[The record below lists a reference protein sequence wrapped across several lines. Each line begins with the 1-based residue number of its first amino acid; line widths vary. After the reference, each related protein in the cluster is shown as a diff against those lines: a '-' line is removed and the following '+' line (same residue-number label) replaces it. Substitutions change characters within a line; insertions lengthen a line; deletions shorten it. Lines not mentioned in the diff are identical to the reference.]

1 MEVAIQK
8 IQKQTTKTQEQLIMR
23 IYKQAFEQS
32 WSEYMDIIG
41 RGKIPPNGFL
51 DKTKLAYINQL
62 YTQLQTQSAICNENI
77 PKRILN
83 EYAEIA
89 KKISNNAEFNKMIDK
104 SVNIVSKDI
113 VSQMIQGQVY
123 KDGKGLDSRLW
134 SSVNVAG
141 QKIEDAITSCLAR
154 GIGSAEASKIITQ
167 FANTGHHTWDRKKIR
182 EKLGDGYASKYGTGG
197 LDYEALRLM
206 RTTTTH
212 MAQLSAI
219 NSHKVNPYSNYV
231 IYHIGHAGARTCS
244 LCRDRDG
251 KKYKLEEVPLD
262 HPNGLCWLE
271 PFMSLDGKSPATLA
285 DLMDDMNDYYD
296 GKPNSGI
303 MEKWTKEYGVAPVKP
318 QQAKKPTVNPPQE
331 KKPEKKPTEKPPQQT
346 KVKVRP
352 WQQKKPTT
360 TQQQKPAGTTQQ
372 KRVKVNPLRPKKP
385 TGTGT
390 GTAQQKK
397 VKVNPLQ
404 QKKTTVKP
412 TPKPTAT
419 KPAPKTTTKP
429 TPKTTPKPKTTTPKP
444 TPKPAAKPT
453 TKTTTKPQQKIRPTA
468 PTQQKK
474 TTVKTQ
480 QEKTPTAK
488 TQQQKSTKVQKGHLY
503 TEEQREAKYKEL
515 ETKLRE
521 GISNVLDEELD
532 SNDKNREKLTQ
543 SAVKGIIGNL
553 QKYPAPIQDLY
564 LYTGKDL
571 KMKYTDGGAFYRP
584 SEKAIFISVKAVSR
598 DMRGAY
604 GTVFHE
610 WGHLIDNQLQKGKI
624 ITRERKKEM
633 YKILNQDLENQI
645 QNHVTKSNV
654 SKQEARKMLK
664 RELST
669 APHAIAGVSDIY
681 GGLTGNQVS
690 GRWTHKKTYWTKVD
704 KTASVCSEAWSDIL
718 QSYGIPRQA
727 SYIEKYLPGGKAYV
741 EKTVEELIEKIKKK

>member
-51 DKTKLAYINQL
+51 NKTKLAYINQL

-113 VSQMIQGQVY
+113 VTQMIQGQVY

-134 SSVNVAG
+134 SSVNIAG

-271 PFMSLDGKSPATLA
+271 PFMSLDGNSPATLA

-296 GKPNSGI
+296 GKPNSGL

-318 QQAKKPTVNPPQE
+318 KKDAPVKPQ
-331 KKPEKKPTEKPPQQT
+331 KEKKPTLP
-346 KVKVRP
+346 
-352 WQQKKPTT
+352 
-360 TQQQKPAGTTQQ
+360 
-372 KRVKVNPLRPKKP
+372 
-385 TGTGT
+385 
-390 GTAQQKK
+390 
-397 VKVNPLQ
+397 
-404 QKKTTVKP
+404 
-412 TPKPTAT
+412 
-419 KPAPKTTTKP
+419 
-429 TPKTTPKPKTTTPKP
+429 
-444 TPKPAAKPT
+444 
-453 TKTTTKPQQKIRPTA
+453 
-468 PTQQKK
+468 
-474 TTVKTQ
+474 
-480 QEKTPTAK
+480 
-488 TQQQKSTKVQKGHLY
+488 KGHLY

-515 ETKLRE
+515 ETILTD
-521 GISNVLDEELD
+521 GISSMLTDEFWD
-532 SNDKNREKLTQ
+532 NKNRDRLIAPYTQ
-543 SAVKGIIGNL
+543 TTVRGIIGNL
-553 QKYPAPIQDLY
+553 QKYPIPIQDLY
-564 LYTGKDL
+564 LHMGKELQMKFTG
-571 KMKYTDGGAFYRP
+571 GGAFYRP
-584 SEKAIFISVKAVSR
+584 SSKAIYFSVKAVNN
-598 DMRGAY
+598 DVRGAY

-610 WGHLIDNQLQKGKI
+610 WGHLIDNQLLKGKI
-624 ITRERKKEM
+624 VTRDIKEEM
-633 YKILNQDLENQI
+633 YKTLKKDVENQI
-645 QNHVTKSNV
+645 QYHVTNSNV
-654 SKQEARKMLK
+654 DKRGARKTIK
-664 RELST
+664 NELWN
-669 APHAIAGVSDIY
+669 APDAIAGVSDIY
-681 GGLTGNQVS
+681 GGLTGNQVRGAWGHS
-690 GRWTHKKTYWTKVD
+690 KGYWSRQDVK
-704 KTASVCSEAWSDIL
+704 AEVCSEAWADIL
-718 QSYGIPRQA
+718 QSYGIAAQ
-727 SYIEKYLPGGKAYV
+727 YNYVDKYLPGGKAFV
-741 EKTVEELIEKIKKK
+741 EKTVEELIEKIKKGEI

>member
-113 VSQMIQGQVY
+113 VAQMIQGQVY

-244 LCRDRDG
+244 MCRDRDG

-303 MEKWTKEYGVAPVKP
+303 MDKWAKENGVAPVKP
-318 QQAKKPTVNPPQE
+318 QK
-331 KKPEKKPTEKPPQQT
+331 EKKPTLP
-346 KVKVRP
+346 
-352 WQQKKPTT
+352 
-360 TQQQKPAGTTQQ
+360 
-372 KRVKVNPLRPKKP
+372 
-385 TGTGT
+385 
-390 GTAQQKK
+390 
-397 VKVNPLQ
+397 
-404 QKKTTVKP
+404 
-412 TPKPTAT
+412 
-419 KPAPKTTTKP
+419 
-429 TPKTTPKPKTTTPKP
+429 
-444 TPKPAAKPT
+444 
-453 TKTTTKPQQKIRPTA
+453 
-468 PTQQKK
+468 
-474 TTVKTQ
+474 
-480 QEKTPTAK
+480 
-488 TQQQKSTKVQKGHLY
+488 KGHLY

-515 ETKLRE
+515 ETILTDS
-521 GISNVLDEELD
+521 ISTMIKDEYG
-532 SNDKNREKLTQ
+532 SNIN
-543 SAVKGIIGNL
+543 VKGLTKSTVMGIIDNL
-553 QKYPAPIQDLY
+553 QQYPTPIQDLY
-564 LYTGKDL
+564 LHMGKEL
-571 KMKYTDGGAFYRP
+571 QMRYKDGGACYRP
-584 SEKAIFISVKAVSR
+584 TAKAIFFSVKATRS
-598 DMRGAY
+598 DERGAY

-610 WGHLIDNQLQKGKI
+610 WGHLIDNQLIEGKRL
-624 ITRERKKEM
+624 TRDIKEEM
-633 YKILNQDLENQI
+633 HKILKKDVENQI
-645 QNHVTKSNV
+645 KYHVNNSNV
-654 SKQEARKMLK
+654 DKRGARKIIK
-664 RELST
+664 NELWN
-669 APHAIAGVSDIY
+669 APDAIAGVSDIY
-681 GGLTGNQVS
+681 GGLTGNQVMGAWGHNRS
-690 GRWTHKKTYWTKVD
+690 YWNRRDVK
-704 KTASVCSEAWSDIL
+704 AEVCSEAWADIL
-718 QSYGIPRQA
+718 QSYGIPDQRK
-727 SYIEKYLPGGKAYV
+727 YMDKYLPGGKAYV
-741 EKTVEELIEKIKKK
+741 EKTVEELIEKIKKGEI